1 MAKAL
6 EEMIGGDLERQLP
19 ISPEQDELDAVAYGV
34 NILVGGLAFATV
46 DLRRARAA
54 AEASNAAKSSFL
66 RNASH
71 ELRTPLAVIVWLAE
85 MLKDPEKVPPDRLV
99 RSLAAIRTS
108 AEELL
113 RTTEHV
119 LELSRLEEQDNEPV
133 LHPVDLIGTI
143 REAMKTLVPL
153 AERKDLQLRA
163 ELAPGTEPIV
173 TTHAQY
179 VRQIVVNLLANA
191 IKFSAEGEV
200 IVRVQNVGSLV
211 AIDVEDPGIGIPA
224 EAHDRIFEPYFQV
237 DETVSQRLGGT
248 GVGLALSKRQALQLG
263 GDLILAASQPG
274 VGSVFR
280 LLMPRSGQSTREAA
294 PAAGAPPAP
303 LPVSATPL
311 EGLRVLVADDEKAVR
326 DALCKVLEDAGAL
339 VSRATNGEEAAS
351 RALAGD
357 FAVVLMDL
365 RMPGIDG
372 LDATARLRAAGYQS
386 PIVALTASAAPEQRA
401 ACLAA
406 GCNDYLT
413 KPVAAS
419 ELVAKL
425 VATRRARQ
433 PHP

>member
-1 MAKAL
+1 MSGDGRSGWERRLAEMAKAL

-34 NILVGGLAFATV
+34 NILVGELAFATV

-119 LELSRLEEQDNEPV
+119 LELSRLEEQDNDPV

-153 AERKDLQLRA
+153 AERKELQLRA
-163 ELAPGTEPIV
+163 VLEPGTEPIV

-200 IVRVQNVGSLV
+200 VVRVQNIGSLV
-211 AIDVEDPGIGIPA
+211 AIDVEDPGIGIPT
-224 EAHDRIFEPYFQV
+224 EAHDRIFEPFFQV
-237 DETVSQRLGGT
+237 DQTVSQRLGGT
-248 GVGLALSKRQALQLG
+248 GVGLALSKRLALRLG
-263 GDLILAASQPG
+263 GDLILAVSQPG
-274 VGSVFR
+274 VGSIFR
-280 LLMPRSGQSTREAA
+280 LMMPR
-294 PAAGAPPAP
+294 AGAPEAGGC
-303 LPVSATPL
+303 LTRDRAGCPVARARHHASRRASGPGRRRR
-311 EGLRVLVADDEKAVR
+311 EVGAGRVVQGARRGRGLGQPGDKRR
-326 DALCKVLEDAGAL
+326 GGGGAGA
-339 VSRATNGEEAAS
+339 
-351 RALAGD
+351 
-357 FAVVLMDL
+357 
-365 RMPGIDG
+365 
-372 LDATARLRAAGYQS
+372 
-386 PIVALTASAAPEQRA
+386 
-401 ACLAA
+401 
-406 GCNDYLT
+406 
-413 KPVAAS
+413 
-419 ELVAKL
+419 
-425 VATRRARQ
+425 RR
-433 PHP
+433 